1 MMKNSRVYIVT
12 GAFGHL
18 GSTIVGM
25 LSERGNEVRGLAL
38 PGDSSPLSKS
48 TKTAKIYY
56 GDVCDIDSLKEIFDV
71 SNEKELI
78 VIHAAGI
85 VSIATKFN
93 PLVQRVNVMGTKNI
107 IKKCFETNAKRLVYV
122 SSVHAI
128 PELGKGK
135 QIFEI
140 KKFDPDAVHGL
151 YAKTKAEATQC
162 VLDAA
167 ANGLDAVVVHP
178 SGIIGPNDYGSSHTA
193 QMIIDYFN
201 GKLATCV
208 RGGYDFVDVRDVA
221 EGTISAAEKG
231 KSGECYILSNRYCS
245 VEELFDEMQK
255 MSGRRKASVL
265 PIWMAKMFA
274 PLAEIYYKARK
285 QPPLYTPYSLYTLE
299 SNADFSHIKADKE
312 LGYKTRTLGQT
323 LADTVS
329 FLKQTGR
336 IKPFKHH
343 KAAQSK

>member
-1 MMKNSRVYIVT
+1 MKNARIYIVT

-18 GSTIVGM
+18 GSTIVGL
-25 LSERGNEVRGLAL
+25 LSERGHEVRGLAL

-48 TKTAKIYY
+48 TGAAKIYY
-56 GDVCDIDSLKEIFDV
+56 GDVCDLDSLSEIFDV
-71 SNEKELI
+71 PKESELI

-85 VSIATKFN
+85 VSIATKHN
-93 PLVQRVNVMGTKNI
+93 PLVRRVNVAGTENI

-128 PELGKGK
+128 PELGKGNR
-135 QIFEI
+135 IFEI
-140 KKFDPDAVHGL
+140 KKFDPDAVRGL
-151 YAKTKAEATQC
+151 YAKTKAEATQR

-201 GKLATCV
+201 GKLLACV
-208 RGGYDFVDVRDVA
+208 KGGYDFVDVRDVA
-221 EGTISAAEKG
+221 EGTIAAAEKG

-245 VEELFDEMQK
+245 VGELFDEMHK

-265 PIWMAKMFA
+265 PLWLAKMTA
-274 PLAEIYYKARK
+274 PLAELYYKVRK

-299 SNADFSHIKADKE
+299 SNADFSHKKADAE
-312 LGYKTRTLGQT
+312 LGYKTRTLRRT
-323 LADTVS
+323 LADTVE
-329 FLKQTGR
+329 FLKRTGR
-336 IKPFKHH
+336 IKPFKRR
-343 KAAQSK
+343 KKTV

>member
-1 MMKNSRVYIVT
+1 MKNARIYIVT

-18 GSTIVGM
+18 GSTIVGL
-25 LSERGNEVRGLAL
+25 LSERGYEVRGLAL

-48 TKTAKIYY
+48 TKAAKIYY
-56 GDVCDIDSLKEIFDV
+56 GDVCDLDSLREIFDV
-71 SNEKELI
+71 PKDSELI

-85 VSIATKFN
+85 VSIATKHN
-93 PLVQRVNVMGTKNI
+93 PLVRRVNVAGTENI

-128 PELGKGK
+128 PELGKGNR
-135 QIFEI
+135 IFEI
-140 KKFDPDAVHGL
+140 KKFDPDAVRGL
-151 YAKTKAEATQC
+151 YAKTKAEATQR

-201 GKLATCV
+201 GKLLACV
-208 RGGYDFVDVRDVA
+208 KGGYDFVDVRDVA
-221 EGTISAAEKG
+221 EGTIAAAEKG
-231 KSGECYILSNRYCS
+231 KAGECYILSNRYCS
-245 VEELFDEMQK
+245 VGELFDEMHK

-265 PIWMAKMFA
+265 PLWLAKMTA
-274 PLAEIYYKARK
+274 PLAELYYKVRK

-299 SNADFSHIKADKE
+299 SNADFSHKKADAE
-312 LGYKTRTLGQT
+312 LGYKTRTLRRT
-323 LADTVS
+323 LADTVE
-329 FLKQTGR
+329 FLKRTGR
-336 IKPFKHH
+336 IKPFKRR
-343 KAAQSK
+343 KKTV

>member
-1 MMKNSRVYIVT
+1 MQKSKIYIVT

-18 GSTIVGM
+18 GSTIVSI
-25 LSERGNEVRGLAL
+25 LNERGYEVRGLAL
-38 PGDSSPLSKS
+38 PGDSSPL
-48 TKTAKIYY
+48 TKATGTAKIYY

-71 SNEKELI
+71 PQDRELI

-85 VSIATKFN
+85 VSIATKYN
-93 PLVQRVNVMGTKNI
+93 PLVQRVNVMGTRNI
-107 IKKCFETNAKRLVYV
+107 IKKCFETKAKRLVYV

-128 PELGKGK
+128 PELGKGN
-135 QIFEI
+135 QIREI
-140 KKFDPDAVHGL
+140 KKFDPEEVRGL

-201 GKLATCV
+201 GKLQTCV

-221 EGTISAAEKG
+221 EGTIAAAEKG

-265 PIWMAKMFA
+265 PLWVAKMFA
-274 PLAEIYYKARK
+274 PIAELYYKARK
-285 QPPLYTPYSLYTLE
+285 RPPLYTPYSLYTLE
-299 SNADFSHIKADKE
+299 ANADFSHKKADSE
-312 LGYKTRTLGQT
+312 LGYKTRTLKQT
-323 LADTVS
+323 LADTVA

-336 IKPFKHH
+336 IKPFKRRR
-343 KAAQSK
+343 AGQTR

>member
-1 MMKNSRVYIVT
+1 MKNPKIYIVT

-18 GSTIVGM
+18 GSTITAI
-25 LSERGNEVRGLAL
+25 LSERDYEVRGLAL
-38 PGDSSPLSKS
+38 PDDSSPLSKS

-71 SNEKELI
+71 PKDSELI

-85 VSIATKFN
+85 VSIASKFN
-93 PLVQRVNVMGTKNI
+93 PLVQRVNVTGTQNI
-107 IKKCFETNAKRLVYV
+107 IKKCHETNAKRLVYV

-128 PELGKGK
+128 PELVKGNR
-135 QIFEI
+135 IFEI
-140 KKFDPDAVHGL
+140 KKFDPDSVHGL
-151 YAKTKAEATQC
+151 YAKTKAEATRC

-245 VEELFDEMQK
+245 VEELFEEMQK
-255 MSGRRKASVL
+255 MSGRKKASVL
-265 PIWMAKMFA
+265 PLWMAKLFA
-274 PLAEIYYKARK
+274 PIAEVYYKIRK

-299 SNADFSHIKADKE
+299 SNSDFSHNKADKE
-312 LGYKTRTLGQT
+312 LGYKTRTLRQT
-323 LADTVS
+323 LIDTVA

-336 IKPFKHH
+336 IKPFKRRR
-343 KAAQSK
+343 AAQTR